1 MEKKRF
7 RKQNMKTRQL
17 IGFLGIG
24 LILLGI
30 LPLYDGFNG
39 FIQNEST
46 SIEVLTVGMVV
57 HTGWT
62 VAFILPG
69 VYIFR
74 KFWTKLDGNRK

>member
-1 MEKKRF
+1 
-7 RKQNMKTRQL
+7 MKTRQL

-30 LPLYDGFNG
+30 PPLYDGFNG
-39 FIQNEST
+39 FIQSGST
-46 SIEVLTVGMVV
+46 PIEVLTVGMAV
-57 HTGWT
+57 HIGWT

-74 KFWTKLDGNRK
+74 KFWTKLDGK